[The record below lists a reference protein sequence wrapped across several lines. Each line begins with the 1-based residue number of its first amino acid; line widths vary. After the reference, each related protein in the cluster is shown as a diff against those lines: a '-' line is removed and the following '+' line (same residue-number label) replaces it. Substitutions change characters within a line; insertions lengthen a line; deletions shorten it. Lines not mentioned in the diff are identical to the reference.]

1 MVLAWVLYALLV
13 TVALGWAAMAG
24 ERILRLYDRQARGA
38 WAVAMLASC
47 AGPLL
52 LLLAPEL
59 LGGDSTPGSPP
70 GWAVP
75 AVPAIMGTVQ
85 GAADSGGSVLRW
97 VQWVFFGTWGLISVG
112 LVAWL
117 ARSALAIQRREDS
130 WAPLASDDGDLYR
143 SAELGP
149 AAVGVRRPRV
159 VLPDWVMELD
169 DPDREMV
176 VLHEREHARARDPAL
191 VALGWALLV
200 VAPWNVALWWH
211 FRRLR
216 QAVELDCDLRVV
228 RRIEDRQSY
237 GRVLL
242 EAYRMMSGHPVAP
255 MATGGESFVGDRIRT
270 LVDGKPPFRT
280 LRAVSGVTAIV
291 CAALLVA
298 TLPSPRAAQAWAGH
312 VELEQIWKGVRVPPD
327 PASVQERSVVENR
340 DEVKRAIRSQYPDR
354 LREAGVGGVAHVL
367 VHVESDGTVSDA
379 LVQSSAGRTALDEAA
394 VDVARQIRFA
404 PRDGQGQL
412 GDFWLI
418 VPIRFRPQ

>member
-13 TVALGWAAMAG
+13 TVALGWAAMAA

-38 WAVAMLASC
+38 WALVMLASC

-59 LGGDSTPGSPP
+59 MGGDSTPGSPP

-85 GAADSGGSVLRW
+85 GAAETGGSVLRW
-97 VQWVFFGTWGLISVG
+97 AQWLFFGAWGALSVG
-112 LVAWL
+112 LVVWL
-117 ARSALAIQRREDS
+117 ARSARAIHRREDS
-130 WAPLASDDGDLYR
+130 WAPLASDGGDLYR

-159 VLPDWVMELD
+159 VLPDWVMDLD

-191 VALGWALLV
+191 VALGWALV
-200 VAPWNVALWWH
+200 VLAPWNVALWWQ

-242 EAYRMMSGHPVAP
+242 EAYRMMSGRPVAP
-255 MATGGESFVGDRIRT
+255 VATGGESFVGDRIRT
-270 LVDGKPPFRT
+270 LVDRKPPFRV
-280 LRAVSGVTAIV
+280 LRVVSGLTAIV
-291 CAALLVA
+291 VAAFLVA

-312 VELEQIWKGVRVPPD
+312 VELEQWWTGFAAGQGRMVTRGDAVIV
-327 PASVQERSVVENR
+327 NR
-340 DEVKRAIRSQYPDR
+340 PEVIRAIRSEYPDH
-354 LREAGVGGVAHVL
+354 LRREGVGGLVHVL
-367 VHVESDGTVSDA
+367 VQVRGDGTVGQA
-379 LVQSSAGRTALDEAA
+379 LVQASSGHAALDEAA
-394 VDVARQIRFA
+394 RKVAREIRFEV
-404 PRDGQGQL
+404 PGN
-412 GDFWLI
+412 GDDFEAFWMI
-418 VPIRFRPQ
+418 QPIRFRAD

>member
-13 TVALGWAAMAG
+13 TVALGWAAMAA

-47 AGPLL
+47 VGPLL
-52 LLLAPEL
+52 LLLVPGL

-85 GAADSGGSVLRW
+85 GAAESGGPVLRC
-97 VQWVFFGTWGLISVG
+97 VQWIFFGPWGLISVG

-117 ARSALAIQRREDS
+117 ARSAWAIQRREDS
-130 WAPLASDDGDLYR
+130 WAPLASDGDDLYR
-143 SAELGP
+143 SDELGP

-191 VALGWALLV
+191 VALGWAMV
-200 VAPWNVALWWH
+200 VIAPWNLPLWWH

-270 LVDGKPPFRT
+270 LVDRKPPFRA
-280 LRAVSGVTAIV
+280 LRAVSGATAIV

-298 TLPSPRAAQAWAGH
+298 TLPSPRAAQAWAGQ
-312 VELEQIWKGVRVPPD
+312 VELDRIWTGFTTG
-327 PASVQERSVVENR
+327 RSPTGTRNDAAIANR
-340 DEVKRAIRSQYPDR
+340 ADVMQAIEAHYPDH
-354 LREAGVGGVAHVL
+354 LRREGIDGVVHVL
-367 VHVESDGTVSDA
+367 AKVRPDGSVGQV
-379 LVQSSAGRTALDEAA
+379 LVQASSGHPALDEAA
-394 VDVARQIRFA
+394 RDVASQIRFDV
-404 PRDGQGQL
+404 PDTT
-412 GDFWLI
+412 GDSEAFWMI
-418 VPIRFRPQ
+418 QPIRFRAE